1 MDFEKLK
8 KNRTVIRAAVT
19 KITNAIEGLIKVDQ
33 IHSEPL
39 EEQLNQLHIK
49 AELLKKIDEDIE
61 PLLELEEYEKE
72 LVSAYEY
79 AEKISNT
86 IFRAQRKLKEIKSSN
101 NSQANMSE
109 KLIHETKHVKLPKL
123 NIQKFYG
130 DCTQFYSF
138 YNTFKISIHE
148 NETLSKTEKFNY
160 LKSYLGGP
168 AANAIAGFEISDEN
182 YDSALQILKER
193 FGKKDVIINS
203 HMNKLLNLSPVY
215 KITDIP
221 KLKRIHNE
229 IEVNVR
235 CLSALG
241 LESNSYSAML
251 LAVVL
256 KIIPHEL
263 ALEYNRQNKKISCV
277 PDINQFLNFL
287 QTEILTRER
296 TYSCRSKSFE
306 SNSKNKNSTLTRQD
320 RQDSAS
326 ISTSGFFVAAKKGN
340 EAFADKKTDN
350 CLFCKKEHDVLNC
363 RLSVEKKRN
372 VLKNQGRCFLCL
384 GLRHRLK
391 DCLSGR
397 NCKYC
402 SGKHNENICYKF
414 NNLAND
420 KSNKESLMGDGTEN
434 VISAVS
440 HMGNKNRTLLQ
451 TSYVLAKNENLDLN
465 CGTRV
470 LLDCGSMR
478 SFTTQ
483 NIANKL
489 KCKVLRKEKLSVY
502 TFGSK
507 TPIEKYYD
515 VIKLTLINRNTP
527 DLKIEIE
534 LLVTDEISGSNIPPP
549 EVEDLECM
557 KQLKNLTLADFP
569 ESKEPI
575 TILIGADYYYNVVTG
590 NIKHLSK
597 TLVAVETIFGW
608 CLQGKK
614 SENNFSLMM
623 NVVVE
628 NSAISE
634 QIQKFWDLE
643 TSGLIDSKQ
652 DADPTESEIMR
663 QFESQ
668 VKYENKRYTVGLP
681 WKLEKRDLKDNRK
694 IAEERFSRLRKRF
707 YRNPELYFEYKNV
720 IEDYLRQKII
730 EPVINPDEED
740 EVKFYLPHREIIRKD
755 RETSKLRIVF
765 DASSHDSNCLSLND
779 CLHIGPN
786 LYSEIFDIL
795 LRFRF
800 HPIAYTTDMK
810 QAFLQIS
817 LNEEDR
823 DVTRFFF
830 TDDPSDESI
839 APQVYKFTRVLFRIS
854 SSPFLLAG
862 TLKYHLKQYTEKYP
876 VATKFLNDN
885 IYVDDIIGSH
895 ASVDEALSHTLGSIA
910 IFEDASLSLHK
921 WRTNSKTLRELW
933 KKQGVISSDNAE
945 SLKEENM
952 TYKVLGIAW
961 DNLKDILYFDVGDL
975 VKFVSRGTDTKRYVL
990 QVLGRIFDPIGILG
1004 PFTVRI
1010 KCLMQQIWA
1019 LCIDWDDRLPE
1030 DLSSLWRSWCEEV
1043 PQLTEISIPRHYF
1056 SENLNIDIKTLEL
1069 HFFCDASMKAF
1080 GTVAYMR
1087 ALSRN
1092 EDVRTAFVASK
1103 NRFAPIK
1110 SLTLPRLELMAAV
1123 NPSDTLSRGAKV
1135 SKLLEDPTW
1144 LTGPQWL
1151 KNSPEYWPKSEND
1164 EAINTEELE
1173 YRKKSKDIFQCE
1185 CLVEEKENP
1194 INITKFSN
1202 MEKLVRITA
1211 WVKKSIMKFR
1221 KISNIGNTLTAEE
1234 LIEAENHLIRLE
1246 QKIFFKE
1253 DYESLKNGEPIQKDS
1268 DLFNFLPFMDENEII
1283 RLGGRLEFAE
1293 LSTEEK
1299 HPIILPKRSW
1309 LTFLIAKREHEKVM
1323 HGGTACTLARIRQRF
1338 WIPKGRQ
1345 LVKSAIKKCLICQ
1358 KYLSRAANQIA
1369 APLPLDRSNTS
1380 PPFSVCGLDF
1390 AGPIY
1395 VKIFTEVR
1403 KSYIVLF
1410 TCAVTRSI
1418 HLELVSDMTTDSFLL
1433 ALRRF
1438 LARRGNCKV
1447 IYSDNAKTFKRARKE
1462 IEDLSKIIS
1471 DKLLS
1476 QFLTKERIVWKNI
1489 VERAAWWGGFYER
1502 LVKSVK
1508 DCLRKIVGKA
1518 LLNFEEMSTL
1528 LTEIETVLNLRPL
1541 TYVYNENSEPL
1552 PLTPMHFLN
1561 FGREPQYPINFAEI
1575 VENESKRSSLLKRK
1589 KYQSL
1594 LLRQLWIKWKQQHL
1608 LDLRTVHSLN
1618 NPNKQPALKI
1628 GDVVLIEEDSKNKLL
1643 WKLGKIKRAFLGR
1656 DNNVRSYEV
1665 KTASGLLRR
1674 TIQHLY
1680 PLEL

>member
-1 MDFEKLK
+1 
-8 KNRTVIRAAVT
+8 
-19 KITNAIEGLIKVDQ
+19 
-33 IHSEPL
+33 
-39 EEQLNQLHIK
+39 
-49 AELLKKIDEDIE
+49 
-61 PLLELEEYEKE
+61 
-72 LVSAYEY
+72 
-79 AEKISNT
+79 
-86 IFRAQRKLKEIKSSN
+86 
-101 NSQANMSE
+101 MSE
-109 KLIHETKHVKLPKL
+109 KLIFETKHVKLPKL

-138 YNTFKISIHE
+138 YNTFKVSIHE

-193 FGKKDVIINS
+193 FGQKDVIINS

-241 LESNSYSAML
+241 LESNSYSSML

-296 TYSCRSKSFE
+296 TYSCRSKPIE
-306 SNSKNKNSTLTRQD
+306 SNSKNKNSPLSN
-320 RQDSAS
+320 RQDSALN
-326 ISTSGFFVAAKKGN
+326 STSGFFVAAKNGN

-420 KSNKESLMGDGTEN
+420 KSNKESLVGNGTEN

-440 HMGNKNRTLLQ
+440 HMGNRNRTLLQ
-451 TSYVLAKNENLDLN
+451 TSYVFAKNEILDSN

-507 TPIEKYYD
+507 TPIEKHYD
-515 VIKLTLINRNTP
+515 VIKLTLINRNSP

-549 EVEDLECM
+549 EVEDSKGM
-557 KQLKNLTLADFP
+557 KLLKNMTLADFP

-575 TILIGADYYYNVVTG
+575 TTLIGADYYYNVVTG

-668 VKYENKRYTVGLP
+668 IKYENKRYTVGLP

-694 IAEERFSRLRKRF
+694 IAEERFSRLRNRF
-707 YRNPELYFEYKNV
+707 YRNPELYFEYKKV

-730 EPVINPDEED
+730 EPVINTDEED

-810 QAFLQIS
+810 QAFLPIS
-817 LNEEDR
+817 LKEEDR
-823 DVTRFFF
+823 NVTRFFF

-839 APQVYKFTRVLFRIS
+839 APQ
-854 SSPFLLAG
+854 
-862 TLKYHLKQYTEKYP
+862 YTEKYP
-876 VATKFLNDN
+876 VTTKFLNDN
-885 IYVDDIIGSH
+885 IYVDDIICSL
-895 ASVDEALSHTLGSIA
+895 ASVEEALSHTLESIV

-933 KKQGVISSDNAE
+933 KKHGVISSDNAE

-975 VKFVSRGTDTKRYVL
+975 VKFVSRRTDTKRYVL
-990 QVLGRIFDPIGILG
+990 QVIGRIFDPIGILG

-1019 LCIDWDDRLPE
+1019 LRIDWDDRLPE

-1043 PQLTEISIPRHYF
+1043 SQLTEISIPRHYF

-1087 ALSRN
+1087 VLSRN

-1103 NRFAPIK
+1103 NRVAPIK
-1110 SLTLPRLELMAAV
+1110 SLTLPRLELMAAVLSAKLSFNVLKSLKRDIPCYFWSDSKITIFWIKGNPEKFKPFVKNRVEEIRKFTAPSDWFFCPGKV

-1144 LTGPQWL
+1144 LTGPQRL

-1202 MEKLVRITA
+1202 MEKLVKITA

-1221 KISNIGNTLTAEE
+1221 KISNIENTLTAEE
-1234 LIEAENHLIRLE
+1234 LIETENHLIRLE

-1253 DYESLKNGEPIQKDS
+1253 DYESLKNGDPIQKDS

-1293 LSTEEK
+1293 LSTEER

-1309 LTFLIAKREHEKVM
+1309 LTFLITRREHEKMM

-1345 LVKSAIKKCLICQ
+1345 LVKSVIKKCLICQ
-1358 KYLSRAANQIA
+1358 KYLSKAANQIT
-1369 APLPLDRSNTS
+1369 APLPFDRSNAS

-1395 VKIFTEVR
+1395 VKIFKEVR

-1410 TCAVTRSI
+1410 TCAITRSI

-1489 VERAAWWGGFYER
+1489 IERAAWWGGFYER

-1541 TYVYNENSEPL
+1541 TYVYNDNSEPL

-1561 FGREPQYPINFAEI
+1561 FGREPQYPINFAGI

-1594 LLRQLWIKWKQQHL
+1594 LLRQLWIKWKQQYL

-1643 WKLGKIKRAFLGR
+1643 WKLGKIERAFLGR